1 MKHCELFHPD
11 DHDRRLQRD
20 GQDQRAR
27 PFGIL
32 GFVCIDGF
40 DFYFGKGP
48 VMTGPPTAMAAAA
61 ETVPAA
67 VVRAT
72 FGPPTCV
79 YRFSRYVVDAWDVN
93 LLTKMRE

>member
-1 MKHCELFHPD
+1 
-11 DHDRRLQRD
+11 
-20 GQDQRAR
+20 
-27 PFGIL
+27 
-32 GFVCIDGF
+32 
-40 DFYFGKGP
+40 
-48 VMTGPPTAMAAAA
+48 MTGPSTAMAAAA